1 MKGRLDGSSVLL
13 GPDGMVLHEQGG
25 FGRVERA
32 GLRLS
37 PEEALYLVHRE
48 KVEVEGYPFEAL
60 LGAFADRPGLFRSFL
75 VYRDIRERGYAVQP
89 GLDHYR
95 LFRRGERPGTGR
107 SRLLV
112 RVLSERD
119 LVDFEVI
126 RSEVETSGH
135 MRKDHVLAVVDDEGE
150 LTYYGV
156 KVTDLARVS
165 EPPVSEP
172 CEGRL
177 FGTTVVLPGPIP
189 AGVRDAWFGT
199 PLDEGRL
206 ILSPVEA
213 LYLMGRSALVL
224 PGEAEPLSP
233 DGYLERTLPSDPEL
247 AEKAA
252 VYADLRDHGYIPR
265 TGYKFGHHFRVY
277 AGDRSHSDLLV
288 QASPPAQ
295 MPAVSVISRSVRL
308 AHSVKKKMLFACV
321 HHSGIRYI
329 EFGRMKL

>member
-1 MKGRLDGSSVLL
+1 VKGRVDGSSVIL
-13 GPDGMVLHEQGG
+13 GPDGVALHEQGG
-25 FGRVERA
+25 FGRVERG

-37 PEEALYLVHRE
+37 PEEALYLVHRQ

-60 LGAFADRPGLFRSFL
+60 LAVFGGRPGLFRSYL

-89 GLDHYR
+89 GLGHYR

-119 LVDFEVI
+119 IVDFEVI
-126 RSEVETSGH
+126 RSEVETSSH

-156 KVTDLARVS
+156 KMTDLPAIS
-165 EPPVSEP
+165 PPPVYP
-172 CEGRL
+172 PLEGRL
-177 FGTTVVLPGPIP
+177 FGSTVILPAPVP
-189 AGVRDAWFGT
+189 AEVRDSWFGT
-199 PLDEGRL
+199 PLDDERL

-213 LYLMGRSALVL
+213 LYLMGRGTLALHGDTGLL
-224 PGEAEPLSP
+224 PPEE
-233 DGYLERTLPSDPEL
+233 YLERSLPSDPEL
-247 AEKAA
+247 AGKAA
-252 VYADLRDHGYIPR
+252 VYADLREHGYIPR

-277 AGDRSHSDLLV
+277 ARDKTHSDLLV
-288 QASPPAQ
+288 QASLPDQ

-321 HHSGIRYI
+321 HPSGIRYI

>member
-1 MKGRLDGSSVLL
+1 MT
-13 GPDGMVLHEQGG
+13 LHEQGG
-25 FGRVERA
+25 FGRVERG

-48 KVEVEGYPFEAL
+48 KVEVAGHSFETL
-60 LGAFADRPGLFRSFL
+60 LSAFADRPGLFRSFL

-89 GLDHYR
+89 GVGHYR

-126 RSEVETSGH
+126 RGEVETSDH

-156 KVTDLARVS
+156 KVTDLAPVS
-165 EPPVSEP
+165 PPPACPPV
-172 CEGRL
+172 EGRL
-177 FGTTVVLPGPIP
+177 FGSTVILAPPVPGGI
-189 AGVRDAWFGT
+189 REAWFGT
-199 PLDEGRL
+199 PLDDERL
-206 ILSPVEA
+206 VLSPVEA
-213 LYLMGRSALVL
+213 LYLLRKGSLSF
-224 PGEAEPLSP
+224 PGDADVPGPEKF
-233 DGYLERTLPSDPEL
+233 LETALPSDPEL
-247 AEKAA
+247 EEKAA
-252 VYADLRDHGYIPR
+252 VYADLREHGYIPR

-277 AGDRSHSDLLV
+277 AKDKSHSDLLV
-288 QASPPAQ
+288 HAIPPGQ
-295 MPAVSVISRSVRL
+295 SLAVSVISRSVRL

-321 HHSGIRYI
+321 HPSGIRYI
-329 EFGRMKL
+329 EFGRRKL

>member
-1 MKGRLDGSSVLL
+1 MKGRLDGSSVVL
-13 GPDGMVLHEQGG
+13 GPDGAALHEQGG
-25 FGRVERA
+25 FGRMERG

-37 PEEALYLVHRE
+37 PEEALYLVHRQ
-48 KVEVEGYPFEAL
+48 KVEVEGCSFDDL
-60 LGAFADRPGLFRSFL
+60 LAAFADLPGLFRRYL

-89 GLDHYR
+89 GLGLYR

-126 RSEVETSGH
+126 RGEVETSDN

-156 KVTDLARVS
+156 KVTDLPVISA
-165 EPPVSEP
+165 PPACP
-172 CEGRL
+172 PHEGGL
-177 FGTTVVLPGPIP
+177 FGNTAVLRSPP
-189 AGVRDAWFGT
+189 AEVREAWFGT
-199 PLDEGRL
+199 PLDDDRL
-206 ILSPVEA
+206 LLSPVET
-213 LYLMGRSALVL
+213 LYLVRRKALSFPSAKGPVT
-224 PGEAEPLSP
+224 PEALREGS
-233 DGYLERTLPSDPEL
+233 LPSDPEI

-277 AGDRSHSDLLV
+277 AGQKTHSDLLV
-288 QASPPAQ
+288 HAVPPGQ
-295 MPAVSVISRSVRL
+295 TLAVSVISRSVRL

-321 HHSGIRYI
+321 HPSGIRYI

>member
-1 MKGRLDGSSVLL
+1 MKGRLDGSSILL
-13 GPDGMVLHEQGG
+13 GPDGVTLHEQGG

-37 PEEALYLVHRE
+37 PEEALYLVHRG

-60 LGAFADRPGLFRSFL
+60 LGAFADQPGLFRSYL
-75 VYRDIRERGYAVQP
+75 VYSDIRERGYAVQP
-89 GLDHYR
+89 GLAHYR

-107 SRLLV
+107 SRLVV

-126 RSEVETSGH
+126 RSEVVTSGH

-156 KVTDLARVS
+156 KVTDLTAVS
-165 EPPVSEP
+165 PPP
-172 CEGRL
+172 ACPPLEGRL
-177 FGTTVVLPGPIP
+177 IGSTVLLPPPVPGDI
-189 AGVRDAWFGT
+189 RDAWFGT
-199 PLDEGRL
+199 PLDEERVM
-206 ILSPVEA
+206 LSPVEA
-213 LYLMGRSALVL
+213 LYLMRRGILVL
-224 PGEAEPLSP
+224 PAGEGPLSP
-233 DGYLERTLPSDPEL
+233 GMYLERALSSDPGL

-288 QASPPAQ
+288 QVNPPGQ
-295 MPAVSVISRSVRL
+295 MPAVSAISRSVRL

-321 HHSGIRYI
+321 HPSGIRYI

>member
-1 MKGRLDGSSVLL
+1 VKGKLNGSAVLL
-13 GPDGMVLHEQGG
+13 GPDGVALHEQGG
-25 FGRVERA
+25 FGRVERG

-37 PEEALYLVHRE
+37 PEEALYLVQRE
-48 KVEVEGYPFEAL
+48 KVEVEGQSFESL
-60 LGAFADRPGLFRSFL
+60 LSAFADRPGLFRSFL
-75 VYRDIRERGYAVQP
+75 VYRDIRERGFAVQP
-89 GLDHYR
+89 GVGHYR

-126 RSEVETSGH
+126 RSEVETSDN

-156 KVTDLARVS
+156 KVTDLA
-165 EPPVSEP
+165 PVSP
-172 CEGRL
+172 PPAGSPAEGHL
-177 FGTTVVLPGPIP
+177 FGNTVLFTGPVPGWI
-189 AGVRDAWFGT
+189 RDSWFGT
-199 PLDEGRL
+199 SLDDGKL
-206 ILSPVEA
+206 VLSPVEA
-213 LYLMGRSALVL
+213 LYLMRKGVLTL
-224 PGEAEPLSP
+224 PGKDGPTTPEA
-233 DGYLERTLPSDPEL
+233 YLENALPSDTEL

-252 VYADLRDHGYIPR
+252 VYADLREHGYIPR

-277 AGDRSHSDLLV
+277 TKDRNHSDLLV
-288 QASPPAQ
+288 HAIPPGQ
-295 MPAVSVISRSVRL
+295 TLAVSVISRSVRL

-321 HHSGIRYI
+321 HPSGIRYI

>member
-1 MKGRLDGSSVLL
+1 MKGRLDGSSVIL
-13 GPDGMVLHEQGG
+13 GPDGLPLHEQGG
-25 FGRVERA
+25 FGRVERG

-37 PEEALYLVHRE
+37 PEEALYLVHRQ
-48 KVEVEGYPFEAL
+48 KVEVEGCPFDTL
-60 LGAFADRPGLFRSFL
+60 LSAFGDRPGLFRSYL
-75 VYRDIRERGYAVQP
+75 VYRDLRERGYAVQP
-89 GLDHYR
+89 GLGHYR

-126 RSEVETSGH
+126 MSEVETSNH

-156 KVTDLARVS
+156 KMIDLT
-165 EPPVSEP
+165 PVSTP
-172 CEGRL
+172 PAYPPLEGYP
-177 FGTTVVLPGPIP
+177 FGNTVILPVPIP
-189 AGVRDAWFGT
+189 AGVHDSWFGT
-199 PLDEGRL
+199 PLDEKRL

-213 LYLMGRSALVL
+213 LYLMSRGSLSLSGRS
-224 PGEAEPLSP
+224 ESHSP
-233 DGYLERTLPSDPEL
+233 EKYLENALPSDPEL

-252 VYADLRDHGYIPR
+252 VYADLRDKGYIPR

-277 AGDRSHSDLLV
+277 ARDKNHSDLLV
-288 QASPPAQ
+288 HAIPPGQ
-295 MPAVSVISRSVRL
+295 TLAVSVISRSVRL

-321 HHSGIRYI
+321 HPSGIRYI

>member
-1 MKGRLDGSSVLL
+1 VKGRLEGSSVIL
-13 GPDGMVLHEQGG
+13 GPDGVALHEQGG
-25 FGRVERA
+25 FGRMERG

-37 PEEALYLVHRE
+37 PEEALYLVHRQ
-48 KVEVEGYPFEAL
+48 KLEVEGHPFDRL
-60 LGAFADRPGLFRSFL
+60 LSAFADRPGLFRSYL

-89 GLDHYR
+89 GLGHYR

-126 RSEVETSGH
+126 RTEVETSDH

-156 KVTDLARVS
+156 KMTDLAVIS
-165 EPPVSEP
+165 TPSAYPPLG
-172 CEGRL
+172 GRL
-177 FGTTVVLPGPIP
+177 FGTTVVLQGAIP
-189 AGVRDAWFGT
+189 AEVRESWFGT
-199 PLDEGRL
+199 PLDEKRL
-206 ILSPVEA
+206 VLSPVET
-213 LYLMGRSALVL
+213 LYLMHRGCLSLSGGDA
-224 PGEAEPLSP
+224 ALSP
-233 DGYLERTLPSDPEL
+233 EEYLEGALPSDPEL
-247 AEKAA
+247 AEKAT

-277 AGDRSHSDLLV
+277 ARDKTHSDLLV
-288 QASPPAQ
+288 HAVPPGQ
-295 MPAVSVISRSVRL
+295 TLSVSVISRSVRL

-321 HHSGIRYI
+321 HPSGIRYI

>member
-1 MKGRLDGSSVLL
+1 VKGRLEGSSVIL
-13 GPDGMVLHEQGG
+13 GPDGVALHEQGG
-25 FGRVERA
+25 FGRVERG
-32 GLRLS
+32 GLRLA
-37 PEEALYLVHRE
+37 PEEALYLVHRQ
-48 KVEVEGYPFEAL
+48 KLEVEGHPFDRL
-60 LGAFADRPGLFRSFL
+60 LSVFADRPGLFRSYL

-89 GLDHYR
+89 GLGHYR

-126 RSEVETSGH
+126 RTEVETSDH

-156 KVTDLARVS
+156 KVTDLAVIS
-165 EPPVSEP
+165 VPPACP
-172 CEGRL
+172 TTEGHL
-177 FGTTVVLPGPIP
+177 FGSTAILEGAIP
-189 AGVRDAWFGT
+189 EEIGESWFGT
-199 PLDEGRL
+199 PLDEERL
-206 ILSPVEA
+206 LLSPVET
-213 LYLMGRSALVL
+213 LYLMHRGC
-224 PGEAEPLSP
+224 LSLSMGARAMSP
-233 DGYLERTLPSDPEL
+233 EEYLETTLPSDPEL
-247 AEKAA
+247 GEKAR

-277 AGDRSHSDLLV
+277 ARDRTHSDLLV
-288 QASPPAQ
+288 HAVPPGQ
-295 MPAVSVISRSVRL
+295 TLSVSVISRSVRL

-321 HHSGIRYI
+321 HPSGIRYI